1 MQIFSSNPGTVG
13 VIVSTSTAVSPF
25 VMKVDEA
32 DLSGDMI
39 RGIVSSMSVS
49 QDISVQFMHSLRDTI
64 YINVFGNKIGQMT
77 LSGIIFLSDVCENGE
92 KKDPD
97 GAPFEKF
104 YNYYTNNNA
113 VARAKA
119 LDIQIGA
126 KVAFKAFLL
135 GFNFQVSD
143 AQTSLGQFTMTLAI
157 VPKRAQLTSAA

>member
-13 VIVSTSTAVSPF
+13 VIVSDQTATSPF
-25 VMKVDEA
+25 VMKVDKSELSR
-32 DLSGDMI
+32 DLI

-49 QDISVQFMHSLRDTI
+49 QDISIQFMHSLRDTI

-77 LSGIIFLSDVCENGE
+77 LSGILFLSDVCENGA
-92 KKDPD
+92 KDPS

-104 YNYYTNNNA
+104 HNYYTNNNA

-126 KVAFKAFLL
+126 NVAFKAFLL
-135 GFNFQVSD
+135 GFNFQVAD
-143 AQTSLGQFTMTLAI
+143 AQTSLGQFTMSLAI
-157 VPKRAQLTSAA
+157 VPKKAQLTSAA